1 MSARRITIL
10 DPRAEPLASH
20 PSPAAADTADATA
33 CAEPA
38 ARTTAVGSLAGRTV
52 GLRLDRSWRSYET
65 VLDVWEPALR
75 AGGASV
81 ARVVV
86 DARVAGAGERM
97 RDDLHEW
104 RRLVD
109 CAVVGLGN

>member
-1 MSARRITIL
+1 MSPGRLTIL
-10 DPRAEPLASH
+10 DPRAEPRAEPRAGHAAPASAA
-20 PSPAAADTADATA
+20 PTAARPAGRTAAA
-33 CAEPA
+33 
-38 ARTTAVGSLAGRTV
+38 SLAGRTV

-75 AGGASV
+75 AGDADV
-81 ARVVV
+81 ERVVV
-86 DARVAGAGERM
+86 DARVAGAGARM

>member
-1 MSARRITIL
+1 MSTGRITVL
-10 DPRAEPLASH
+10 DPRAEQHAAVSIATAAV
-20 PSPAAADTADATA
+20 PAAA
-33 CAEPA
+33 
-38 ARTTAVGSLAGRTV
+38 GSLAGRTV

-75 AGGASV
+75 AGGAGV

-86 DARVAGAGERM
+86 EARVAGAGDRM

>member
-1 MSARRITIL
+1 MSGRITIL
-10 DPRAEPLASH
+10 DPRAEPRAEH
-20 PSPAAADTADATA
+20 PSPAASSAA
-33 CAEPA
+33 PA
-38 ARTTAVGSLAGRTV
+38 AAPAVRGTGPTLAGLAV

-65 VLDVWEPALR
+65 VLDVWEPSLR
-75 AGGASV
+75 AGGAGV
-81 ARVVV
+81 ERLVV
-86 DARVAGAGERM
+86 DARVAGAGDRM